1 MFKMVFMINYDG
13 SELFLKEVAEGLGQ
27 EFPGSIETAFF
38 NTAEID
44 YDEAVYSQCQADL
57 QDADF
62 VYVHVHG
69 GLPYFKMFNSLQK
82 QFMGKVPSFVN
93 TGIDD
98 ENVEMQK
105 LSALSPLL
113 YNEMYRYHF
122 VGGIE
127 NSRSFLCLAMRELGK
142 IDCAP
147 GELVMPEW
155 DGLYGVPEGYSDQ
168 QYFELVAAEAEKPVI
183 GILVHYHNIL
193 NENTRH
199 IDALM
204 ESVRAHGAVPYA
216 VFTNVAP
223 MGDTY
228 PGLIGAM
235 DKYFYLDGRVIIN
248 ALIVTSGMSQ
258 SVLSQPGD
266 GVKRVE
272 ASVFEPLDVPV
283 FQAMCTYYSYDQ
295 WYEALAGLDA
305 MTLGSNVFQTEFD
318 GQIITVTVAC
328 TEEQETPFGT
338 KYVFAPIPDRID
350 RVVRLAINWAKLQTI
365 PADQK
370 KIAIILH
377 NMPPRADMIGCAY
390 GLDTPE
396 SVYNMFKLLQ
406 AEGTTLEHDYSDGQE
421 IIRTIIEGLTN
432 DNRFCSPGEMLN
444 RAAAVAEEVSYIPW
458 FEALPAKVLDELQRD
473 WGEMPG
479 EFMVV
484 DDKILVPGIIN
495 GNLFIGLQPPRGK
508 EEKAE
513 ELYHSTDIV
522 CPYQYLAFYRYL
534 EYIFQ
539 ADVIIHVGT
548 HGTIEWLPGKEIGLS
563 NECYPDIAIGDLP
576 HLYPYIIDVPGE
588 GAQAKRR
595 TDAVIIDHLIP
606 SMTESGT
613 YGGLFGVEEQI
624 DQYYTARTNDSGKL
638 GLIAEEVWK
647 QAKAIDLPTDLGIS
661 EEDFLADPEG
671 YIQKMHVW
679 ISEIKSSKIK
689 DGLHIFGEV
698 PANDR
703 YTNMLRLLVTVPNDK
718 IPSLREGLAAMLGED
733 LEDMLADPGKI
744 RPDGRTNAMQLE
756 AIDDIGRS
764 LFQAF
769 SEQGF
774 AAQAIPQVLA
784 GLPGTDKEALA
795 LTLGFVADE
804 IKPRVDATTDELK
817 YFQHGING
825 RFVIPGPSGS
835 PSRGNATILPTG
847 RNFYMV
853 DPTALPSRAAWE
865 TGKLLADQMLD
876 SYRGTEG
883 QLPESVA
890 IVVYAGETIK
900 TTGDD
905 IAEIMYLYGVRPVWI
920 PNTNRVIDIEV
931 IPSEELARP
940 RIDVTLRISGL
951 FRDTFPNLIE
961 RIEDAV
967 NLVASL
973 EEDVEANY
981 VKKHVMQD
989 FNDFISQG
997 MQREQAF
1004 EQSLYR
1010 VFSDPPGTYGA
1021 GVDVMVFSKQWETTE
1036 DLGRA
1041 YINWGAHA
1049 YGKSVHGRK
1058 VEDVFSKRM
1067 EAVDVTIKN
1076 ISSMETD
1083 MLSSDDFFNY
1093 HGGLISAVKSQ
1104 KGSFPVSYSTNAGDP
1119 RHVITKSIHE
1129 ETSRLMRTR
1138 INNPRW
1144 IEGLKEH
1151 GFKGAQEF
1159 SAMVDIVFGWDA
1171 TSNVVDDWMY
1181 DSITKTYLLDE
1192 DLQNWI
1198 KENNP
1203 WALLAMSERL
1213 LEAAQRGMWDAD
1225 PELLDQI
1232 REVYLSVEGDLE
1244 DS

>member
-1 MFKMVFMINYDG
+1 MFKIVFLISYNG
-13 SELFLKEVAEGLGQ
+13 SELFFKEVAEELKNEHPGQ
-27 EFPGSIETAFF
+27 VQFDFF
-38 NTAEID
+38 NTGDID
-44 YDEAVYSQCQADL
+44 YDDSVYANCQTALKDADL
-57 QDADF
+57 
-62 VYVHVHG
+62 VYVYVHG
-69 GLPYFKMFNSLQK
+69 GLPYFKKFNALQK
-82 QFMGKVPSFVN
+82 EFMGIIPSFIN

-105 LSALSPLL
+105 LSALSPVL
-113 YNEMYRYHF
+113 YSEMYRYHF
-122 VGGIE
+122 VGGIT
-127 NSRSFLCLAMRELGK
+127 NYKSFLCLALRELGK
-142 IDCAP
+142 IDCTVD
-147 GELVMPEW
+147 ELVMPQW
-155 DGLYGVPEGYSDQ
+155 DGLYAVPAEYTEE
-168 QYFELVAAEAEKPVI
+168 QYQSIIAAENEKPVI
-183 GILVHYHNIL
+183 GILVHYHNVL

-199 IDALM
+199 IDALID
-204 ESVRAHGAVPYA
+204 SIKAHGAIPYA
-216 VFTNVAP
+216 MFTNVAP
-223 MGDTY
+223 MGEAY

-235 DKYFYLDGRVIIN
+235 DKYFYQDGKVIIN

-258 SVLSQPGD
+258 SVLSSPGD
-266 GVKRVE
+266 GTSRVE
-272 ASVFEPLDVPV
+272 TSVFEPLDVPV
-283 FQAMCTYYSYDQ
+283 FQAMSTYYSYQQ

-328 TEEQETPFGT
+328 TEEQETPFGI
-338 KYVFAPIPDRID
+338 KRIFAPIQDRID

-370 KIAIILH
+370 KIAIVLH

-396 SVYNMFKLLQ
+396 SVFNMYKILKD
-406 AEGTTLEHDYSDGQE
+406 EGTVLENDYQDGQE
-421 IIRTIIEGLTN
+421 IIRAIIEGLTN
-432 DNRFCSPGEMLN
+432 DGRFRSPSEMLD
-444 RAAAVAEEVSYIPW
+444 RAAAVADEVSYIPW
-458 FEALPAKVLDELQRD
+458 FEALPEKVRNELLRD
-473 WGEMPG
+473 WGEVPG

-484 DDKILVPGIIN
+484 DGKILVPGIIN

-522 CPYQYLAFYRYL
+522 CSYQYLAFYRYL
-534 EYIFQ
+534 EYVFE

-576 HLYPYIIDVPGE
+576 HIYPYIIDVPGE

-613 YGGLFGVEEQI
+613 YGELNGVEEQI
-624 DQYYTARTNDSGKL
+624 DQYYTAKLTDSGKL
-638 GLIAEEVWK
+638 GLIAEEIWK
-647 QAKAIDLPTDLGIS
+647 QAQAMDLHTDLGIS
-661 EEDFLADPEG
+661 EEEFFADTEG
-671 YIQKMHVW
+671 LIQKMHVW

-698 PANDR
+698 PSDQR
-703 YTNMLRLLVTVPNDK
+703 YSNMLRLLVTVPNDK
-718 IPSLREGLAAMLGED
+718 TPSLREGLALALDED

-744 RPDGRTNAMQLE
+744 LPDGKTNAMHLE
-756 AIDDIGRS
+756 AIDDLGRS
-764 LFQAF
+764 LFSAF
-769 SEQGF
+769 AEQDF
-774 AAQAIPQVLA
+774 AFESIASILAAIP
-784 GLPGTDKEALA
+784 GTNKDALEE
-795 LTLGFVADE
+795 TLGFVALE
-804 IKPRVDATTDELK
+804 IKPRLDATTDELK
-817 YFQHGING
+817 YFQHAING

-853 DPTALPSRAAWE
+853 DPTALPSRSAWE
-865 TGKLLADQMLD
+865 TGKLLGDQMLE
-876 SYRGTEG
+876 SYRDLEG
-883 QLPESVA
+883 KLPESIA

-920 PNTNRVIDIEV
+920 PNTNRVIDIEP
-931 IPSEELARP
+931 IPLEELGRP

-967 NLVASL
+967 NLVAAL
-973 EEDVEANY
+973 DEDDEVNY
-981 VKKHVMQD
+981 IKKHVMQD
-989 FNDFISQG
+989 FNEFINQG
-997 MQREQAF
+997 MQRERAF

-1036 DLGRA
+1036 DLGQA

-1049 YGKSVHGRK
+1049 YGKSVHGLK

-1067 EAVDVTIKN
+1067 ETIDVTIKN
-1076 ISSMETD
+1076 ISSLESD

-1119 RHVITKSIHE
+1119 RHVITKTIHE
-1129 ETSRLMRTR
+1129 ETSRLMRAR

-1181 DSITKTYLLDE
+1181 DSITNTYLLDE
-1192 DLQNWI
+1192 DLQAWI
-1198 KENNP
+1198 RENNP

-1225 PELLDQI
+1225 EAMLDQI
-1232 REVYLSVEGDLE
+1232 REIYLSVEGDLE